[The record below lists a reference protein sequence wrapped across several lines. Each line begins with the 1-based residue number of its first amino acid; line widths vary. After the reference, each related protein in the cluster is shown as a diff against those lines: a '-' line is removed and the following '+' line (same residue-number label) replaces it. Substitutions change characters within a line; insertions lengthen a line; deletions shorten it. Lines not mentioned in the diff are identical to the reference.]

1 MKLLRY
7 EDPETLIHTYGLANN
22 KFFEGKDSKYIFVV
36 KENANMGDLLDKK
49 RDIERMHM
57 KYDRVVFYG

>member
-7 EDPETLIHTYGLANN
+7 EDPEILIHTYGLANN
-22 KFFEGKDSKYIFVV
+22 EFFEGKDSKYIFVV

-49 RDIERMHM
+49 RDITMLDM
-57 KYDRVVFYG
+57 KYDRVVLS

>member
-36 KENANMGDLLDKK
+36 KENATITDLLYKK
-49 RDIERMHM
+49 HDIEHLGMQF
-57 KYDRVVFYG
+57 DRVVE

>member
-22 KFFEGKDSKYIFVV
+22 KFFVV
-36 KENANMGDLLDKK
+36 KENATSTDLLYKK
-49 RDIERMHM
+49 HDIEHLGMQF
-57 KYDRVVFYG
+57 DRVAM

>member
-22 KFFEGKDSKYIFVV
+22 KFFRNKDSKYIFVV
-36 KENANMGDLLDKK
+36 KENATSTDLLYKK
-49 RDIERMHM
+49 HDIEYLGMQF
-57 KYDRVVFYG
+57 DRVVM